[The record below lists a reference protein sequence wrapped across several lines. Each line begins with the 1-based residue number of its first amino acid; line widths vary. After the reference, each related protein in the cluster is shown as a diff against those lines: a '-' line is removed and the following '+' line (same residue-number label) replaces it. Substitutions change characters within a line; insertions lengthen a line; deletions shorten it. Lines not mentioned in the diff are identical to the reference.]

1 MTRPAHQIS
10 TPEVDIPR
18 MFDDIA
24 SRYDLLNRFLSLGM
38 DILWRRAMVRSLQ
51 LSAGDT
57 LLDLACGTG
66 DVAKAVARRHPD
78 VKIFGGDPA
87 PAMLERAVRK
97 LPQLRP
103 VVCVAEQLPFGDDAF
118 EAVTVAFGVR
128 NFADLEVGLAEIA
141 RVLKP
146 GGQLAVLEFAQAD
159 RGPLQ
164 RFYRWYVGTALPLI
178 GGMLSRS
185 EAYRDLP
192 DSIERFPSPPEFI
205 ALLESAGI
213 SNIQT
218 RYWLGGSV
226 WLYSGRLAD
235 A

>member
-1 MTRPAHQIS
+1 
-10 TPEVDIPR
+10 

-38 DILWRRAMVRSLQ
+38 DILWRRAMVQSLQ

-185 EAYRDLP
+185 DAYRYLP